1 MILGVLQFVFYGVSI
16 WISLKAKPL
25 GNMPYRWGV
34 YVGMISAWMS
44 LVLLASS
51 VFGFMGGHLVGASAL
66 FVDGLLAALS
76 SFGIL
81 RRRRFGAVALGFAY
95 LLLILIAPHLAAM
108 PDRPFLLVV
117 TDQAPSITDLA
128 RQAVSFPWVVSLSFT
143 CAYLVSTFIYFKN
156 RWSLMGDA
164 NRL

>member
-1 MILGVLQFVFYGVSI
+1 MILGVLQLVFYGVSI

-44 LVLLASS
+44 LVLLVSS
-51 VFGFMGGHLVGASAL
+51 VLGLMGGHLVGASAL
-66 FVDGLLAALS
+66 LVDGVLAALS

-81 RRRRFGAVALGFAY
+81 RRGRFGVVALGFAY
-95 LLLILIAPHLAAM
+95 LLLILVAPHLAPM

-117 TDQAPSITDLA
+117 TDQSPSITDLA
-128 RQAVSFPWVVSLSFT
+128 KQAISFPWVVSIGCT
-143 CAYLVSTFIYFKN
+143 CAYLVATFIYFKD
-156 RWSLMGDA
+156 RWSLMGKA